1 MATPD
6 YNRLWEDLKK
16 KQDKTTSG
24 YYQSQRDVIKTNAN
38 EQRRQAD
45 ISHQKSMRSLP
56 AQMARLGL
64 KGTGAA
70 ESSLIQANNAYE
82 ELLNSIRNE
91 ELASERDLYAA
102 AASNAMKSTRTGGTG
117 NPKGDDPKGDKDDD
131 AKGVKLTY
139 GLGADIVQN
148 PLGPELYS
156 VERDSKG
163 NITKWTPIVYE
174 SGGRVVTQKGINS
187 SALLHDPNMAYASLL
202 EDMYRDGKISK
213 ETYRARLAGLGL
225 VLTNKEASDGI
236 TL

>member
-16 KQDKTTSG
+16 KQDATTSG
-24 YYQSQRDVIKTNAN
+24 FYQTQRDVIKTNAN

-82 ELLNSIRNE
+82 ELLNSIRSE

-102 AASNAMKSTRTGGTG
+102 AASNAMTTRRS
-117 NPKGDDPKGDKDDD
+117 GDPERETDDD
-131 AKGVKLTY
+131 RTVDDGM
-139 GLGADIVQN
+139 IVQN
-148 PLGPELYS
+148 PYGTELYRLTYKMGKDKKP
-156 VERDSKG
+156 VA
-163 NITKWTPIVYE
+163 VYDRVAE
-174 SGGRVVTQKGINS
+174 SDNTVPLESRTRAN
-187 SALLHDPNMAYASLL
+187 ALLRDPNMAYASLL
-202 EDMYRDGKISK
+202 QDMYRQGKISK
-213 ETYRARLAGLGL
+213 ETYKARLAGLGL
-225 VLTNKEASDGI
+225 ELDE
-236 TL
+236 

>member
-24 YYQSQRDVIKTNAN
+24 YYQTQRDVIKTNAN

-82 ELLNSIRNE
+82 ELLNSIRSE

-102 AASNAMKSTRTGGTG
+102 AASNAMTARRSGGSGSETGTKKTVQDGM
-117 NPKGDDPKGDKDDD
+117 
-131 AKGVKLTY
+131 
-139 GLGADIVQN
+139 IVQN
-148 PLGPELYS
+148 PYGTELYRLTYDKDKNPIR
-156 VERDSKG
+156 ERIAEADAPVSM
-163 NITKWTPIVYE
+163 E
-174 SGGRVVTQKGINS
+174 SRVRAN
-187 SALLHDPNMAYASLL
+187 ALLRDPNMAYASLL
-202 EDMYRDGKISK
+202 QDMYRQGKISK
-213 ETYRARLAGLGL
+213 ETYKARLAGLGL
-225 VLTNKEASDGI
+225 ELDE
-236 TL
+236 

>member
-16 KQDKTTSG
+16 KQDTTTSG
-24 YYQSQRDVIKTNAN
+24 FYQNQRDVIKTNAN

-82 ELLNSIRNE
+82 ELLNSIRSE
-91 ELASERDLYAA
+91 ELATERDLYAA

-131 AKGVKLTY
+131 YKGAKLTY
-139 GLGADIVQN
+139 GLGKGIVQN
-148 PLGPELYS
+148 PYGPERYR

-163 NITKWTPIVYE
+163 NITKWTPILDKD
-174 SGGRVVTQKGINS
+174 GNRLVTNRSAQS
-187 SALLHDPNMAYASLL
+187 SALLHDPSMAYASLL
-202 EDMYRDGKISK
+202 QDMYRDGKISK
-213 ETYRARLAGLGL
+213 ETYKARLAGLGL
-225 VLTNKEASDGI
+225 ELDE
-236 TL
+236 